1 MSTLLKNKSSNQ
13 IKSQIKP
20 VDVVEIK
27 FAVPQDQVNMF
38 RQMAIRYILDNNDE
52 STAFKLID
60 LTHTKLRDDVKV
72 WKS

>member
-1 MSTLLKNKSSNQ
+1 MSTALKTRPSNPT
-13 IKSQIKP
+13 KP
-20 VDVVEIK
+20 VDVVEITL
-27 FAVPQDQVNMF
+27 AVPQDQVNLL

-60 LTHTKLRDDVKV
+60 LTHTKLRNDIKL

>member
-1 MSTLLKNKSSNQ
+1 MSTMLKSKPSNQ
-13 IKSQIKP
+13 VKP

-27 FAVPQDQVNMF
+27 FSVPQHQVNMF

-60 LTHTKLRDDVKV
+60 LTHTKLRDDIKL
-72 WKS
+72 WKNHK

>member
-1 MSTLLKNKSSNQ
+1 MATMLKNKPSSQ
-13 IKSQIKP
+13 AKA

-38 RQMAIRYILDNNDE
+38 RQMAIRYILDHNDE

-60 LTHTKLRDDVKV
+60 LTHTKLRDDIRL
-72 WKS
+72 WKN